1 MENKSQIV
9 LKLLK
14 RELEFLKQG
23 GYKRSPHRPWR
34 TPYIFEESPSCPN
47 HTDRTRQQRCEDCW
61 LMQFVPR
68 DLHAEQVPCRFVPLT
83 ADGITVDSLYRCG
96 TSGEIE
102 EALRK
107 WLGQHI
113 REIESELLDAGEAP
127 LAS

>member
-14 RELEFLKQG
+14 REREFLEQG
-23 GYKRSPHRPWR
+23 GYERSPQRPWR
-34 TPYIFEESPSCPN
+34 APYIFEESPSCAN
-47 HTDRTRQQRCEDCW
+47 HADRTRQQRCEDCW

-68 DLHAEQVPCRFVPLT
+68 DLHTEQVPCRFVPLT
-83 ADGITVDSLYRCG
+83 ADGITVDSLYRYG

-102 EALRK
+102 EVLRN
-107 WLGQHI
+107 WLCQHI
-113 REIESELLDAGEAP
+113 TEIKSELLDAGEAP